1 MNYQPQHQITKL
13 HGNKYYVD
21 HNFLNRLT
29 GGQIG
34 GNLDMRGHTIK
45 YLKFDNADS
54 AAARVAE
61 LNLKLNRSGG
71 AITGDLV
78 LQKKYQYPITG
89 NLSKVINYE
98 NMRDF
103 LIKKGKLPNEYRFG
117 YEQ

>member
-1 MNYQPQHQITKL
+1 MVVDLRQKWLQALIRLSPVKNRFKILKYQPQHQITKL

-78 LQKKYQYPITG
+78 LQKKIPI
-89 NLSKVINYE
+89 SNYW
-98 NMRDF
+98 
-103 LIKKGKLPNEYRFG
+103 
-117 YEQ
+117 